1 MVQADMCL
9 QTAKMIKFAVTR
21 PPVRREGIQGG
32 LNQLNWREDPYLK
45 GYGIQIQDTML
56 ETQARLLTPPV
67 VQFAKS
73 QQKPGFSGRWRL
85 DGQQFFMPNKDEL
98 HSWGICVFNSM
109 GRDQID
115 AGIAQNFIRTFINT
129 YKSHGGRV
137 GNVNPVI
144 IAGPP
149 DIAVGVET
157 LHNKLVAQY
166 PRIKPQMM
174 VFLLS
179 GKDAY
184 DYLRIKKSCDCR
196 FGIVSQCMQNAHV
209 RRAQAQYIS
218 NVLMK
223 FNAKLGGITARVPG
237 PAANKGI
244 GHFKRP
250 TMVIGADVSHAAPGS
265 MQPSMAALTVSM
277 DTLGCRYAAACE
289 SNGHR
294 VEMITQFNMEDM
306 LAPLFREWMSTVG
319 KGRMPQHIMYFRD
332 GVSEGQYQHVL
343 HQEIMYIKHI
353 WRKLEANE
361 RDHSIS
367 DAVGHSKENDRLT
380 LILTEETDQ
389 VHSDCLFK
397 TSPYSILPQGSKP
410 RMRQEHEPEPGH
422 VGGARCDA
430 RIRVRFLSELA
441 LRHSGYCASDPLP
454 CSS

>member
-1 MVQADMCL
+1 MVLSDVCL

-32 LNQLNWREDPYLK
+32 LNQLNWAEDPMLRK
-45 GYGIQIQDTML
+45 YGVKIQPTML
-56 ETQARLLTPPV
+56 ETQARLLVPPV

-115 AGIAQNFIRTFINT
+115 APIAQNFIRTFINT
-129 YKSHGGRV
+129 YRSHGGRV
-137 GNVNPVI
+137 GNNNPVI

-157 LHNKLVAQY
+157 LFNKLVAQY
-166 PRIKPQMM
+166 PKIKPQMM
-174 VFLLS
+174 VFLLA
-179 GKDAY
+179 GKDSY
-184 DYLRIKKSCDCR
+184 DYMRIKKSCDCR

-209 RRAQAQYIS
+209 RKGQGQYIS

-237 PAANKGI
+237 PAANKGM

-250 TMVIGADVSHAAPGS
+250 TMVIGADVSHASPGS
-265 MQPSMAALTVSM
+265 LQPSMAALTVSM

-294 VEMITQFNMEDM
+294 VEIITQFNMEDM

-343 HQEIMYIKHI
+343 QQEIVYIKRC

-367 DAVGHSKENDRLT
+367 DAVSRSKDEDRLT
-380 LILTEETDQ
+380 LILTREN
-389 VHSDCLFK
+389 
-397 TSPYSILPQGSKP
+397 
-410 RMRQEHEPEPGH
+410 R
-422 VGGARCDA
+422 
-430 RIRVRFLSELA
+430 
-441 LRHSGYCASDPLP
+441 
-454 CSS
+454 SSSR